1 MFANKCQVSTWLAY
15 LMFVYLASSIYYY
28 IITRSMGTPF
38 NDSLTPEQLKLKDS
52 SSQNRM
58 SVFIQGLLVG
68 VVIIY
73 FVKPFSSC
81 TYKDM

>member
-28 IITRSMGTPF
+28 IRTRSMGTPF
-38 NDSLTPEQLKLKDS
+38 NDSLTPAQLKLKDS
-52 SSQNRM
+52 SAQNRM

-73 FVKPFSSC
+73 FVKPFNSC
-81 TYKDM
+81 TYTDM

>member
-28 IITRSMGTPF
+28 IRTRSMGTPF
-38 NDSLTPEQLKLKDS
+38 NDSLTSAQLKLKDS